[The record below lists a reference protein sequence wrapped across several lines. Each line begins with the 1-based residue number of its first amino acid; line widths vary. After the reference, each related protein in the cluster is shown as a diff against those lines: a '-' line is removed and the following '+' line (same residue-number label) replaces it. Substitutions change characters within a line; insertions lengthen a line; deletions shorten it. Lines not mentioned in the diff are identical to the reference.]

1 MVLSFS
7 ISIQVGEEGACVLVR
22 RLDGDPCW
30 SLLRSLVGTVW
41 GIRIWLE
48 ASGGPVIP
56 QSPPQF

>member
-1 MVLSFS
+1 M
-7 ISIQVGEEGACVLVR
+7 LVR
-22 RLDGDPCW
+22 RLDGDLCW

-56 QSPPQF
+56 QSPPQL